1 MSNPLGPIRDQIDL
15 VDQQLIDLIS
25 QRLKLVAKV
34 GEVKSEHGL
43 PIYVPER
50 EASMLAKRREEAQAQ
65 GIPPQLIE
73 DVLRRLMRESYS
85 SEKDNGFKTVNPDL
99 GNIVIIG
106 GTGQLGGLFAQMFE
120 LSGYHVDK
128 IGSKNWHQAEE
139 FFKNAGLV
147 IVSVPINRTPSI
159 IEKLSNLPENCILAD
174 FTSIKEQ
181 PLAKMMAVH
190 SGPVV
195 GLHPMFGP
203 DVQSLA
209 KQVIVCCD
217 GRGQEHYQ
225 WLLEQFTIWGARINN
240 VQAASHDTAMSF
252 IQSLR
257 HFTSFVYG
265 AHLMNEGPDL
275 DLLVDLSSPIYRLEL
290 AMVGRLFAQNA
301 DLYADII
308 LSNTNNLDMIRRYH
322 QLFGEMLD
330 VMQAGNKEAF
340 VEHFNKVSEWFGDY
354 AAEFQKESR
363 ALLLQ
368 ANDNR
373 VFKP

>member
-1 MSNPLGPIRDQIDL
+1 MSNPLDPIRDQIDI
-15 VDQQLIDLIS
+15 VDQQLIDLIA

-34 GEVKSEHGL
+34 GEVKSEHGF

-50 EASMLAKRREEAQAQ
+50 EAAMLGKRREEAEAQ

-85 SEKDNGFKTVNPDL
+85 SEKDNGFKTVKPDL
-99 GNIVIIG
+99 GNVVIIG
-106 GTGQLGGLFAQMFE
+106 GNGQLGGLFSQMFE

-128 IGSKNWHQAEE
+128 IGSKNWHEADA
-139 FFKNAGLV
+139 FFEKAGLV
-147 IVSVPINRTPSI
+147 IVSVPIHRTEGI
-159 IEKLSNLPENCILAD
+159 IEKLSNLPDNCILAD
-174 FTSIKEQ
+174 FTSIKER
-181 PLAKMMAVH
+181 PLNKMMQIH
-190 SGPVV
+190 KGPVV

-217 GRGQEHYQ
+217 GRGREQYE
-225 WLLEQFTIWGARINN
+225 WLLKQFTIWGARINR
-240 VQAASHDTAMSF
+240 VAADSHDTAMSF

-265 AHLMNEGPDL
+265 AHLMQEGPDL

-290 AMVGRLFAQNA
+290 AMVGRLFAQDS

-308 LSNTNNLDMIRRYH
+308 LSNSDNLEMMKRYH
-322 QLFGEMLD
+322 QLFGEVLD
-330 VMQAGNKEAF
+330 LMQQGDKQAF
-340 VEHFNKVSEWFGDY
+340 VERFKEVSAWFGPY

-363 ALLLQ
+363 SLLLQ

-373 VFKP
+373 VFKR